1 MTQKREEIH
10 FRTIFLTTFSSSRV
24 LTRSHTESP
33 AFESAGNE
41 DSSLATKMSQLHTF
55 GQQADWIFLDGK
67 YFLLPNVDHRQQ
79 RRIKERKILTVS
91 AAERLRCRVWLRP
104 QARKTAVP
112 LESPENARA
121 RVCAFISAAKT
132 WKGVS
137 SLSRDPLARSRSHFV
152 HILLVFSLSFF
163 FSLFFH
169 AGCCLFPSR
178 RWCRKYPSEETP
190 EILSLT
196 GRRLF

>member
-104 QARKTAVP
+104 QARKNSCATRVTWKC
-112 LESPENARA
+112 ARA
-121 RVCAFISAAKT
+121 CVCVHKRRKNVEGSLVAVTWPACSFAFA
-132 WKGVS
+132 
-137 SLSRDPLARSRSHFV
+137 LRSHTSRIFPF
-152 HILLVFSLSFF
+152 LFLFSFF
-163 FSLFFH
+163 FMPDVVSFHPGDDVGSTLRKRHPRSSL
-169 AGCCLFPSR
+169 
-178 RWCRKYPSEETP
+178 
-190 EILSLT
+190 
-196 GRRLF
+196 

>member
-1 MTQKREEIH
+1 MYYSRFLLICYSFFVILIAYLFIFIKERKEAKKSIQQNRLKYSLPRRNHMTQKREEIH

-41 DSSLATKMSQLHTF
+41 DSSRATKMSQLHTF

-91 AAERLRCRVWLRP
+91 AAERLRCRV
-104 QARKTAVP
+104 
-112 LESPENARA
+112 
-121 RVCAFISAAKT
+121 
-132 WKGVS
+132 
-137 SLSRDPLARSRSHFV
+137 
-152 HILLVFSLSFF
+152 
-163 FSLFFH
+163 
-169 AGCCLFPSR
+169 
-178 RWCRKYPSEETP
+178 
-190 EILSLT
+190 
-196 GRRLF
+196 